1 LDQVQKNKKKFSDK
15 CLQLHA
21 DIWLMVKFLEQL
33 PIPTVHL
40 DALQA
45 RMHNQVTH
53 CWHLFHQKEA
63 ADHLIVHMLLHTCSQ
78 LEQISVS

>member
-1 LDQVQKNKKKFSDK
+1 LFFTNEWTLHLHLDQVQKNKKKFSDK

-45 RMHNQVTH
+45 RMHNQVTTQQQH
-53 CWHLFHQKEA
+53 P
-63 ADHLIVHMLLHTCSQ
+63 
-78 LEQISVS
+78 